1 MHQPFRLPLLVY
13 ALYRRE
19 RGFRRRS
26 GVRRVRYP
34 RNLYFVIRNHKASA
48 A

>member
-1 MHQPFRLPLLVY
+1 MLQPFCLPLLVY

-19 RGFRRRS
+19 RGFRRRA

-34 RNLYFVIRNHKASA
+34 RNLYFVTRNHKASA